1 MSASEIR
8 KRAKDVKKN
17 INLAKHNTELNFLEE
32 FILKQCDTKYYIHKF
47 LSKILDIKNEEFTI
61 QKYCSLFWS
70 NFFKI
75 IKNVDS
81 FPDKDTIIIYI
92 ESKVKTRKTTI
103 MKKKSNTQMKDM
115 TKKMIKTYGLKH
127 MD

>member
-8 KRAKDVKKN
+8 KQAKDVKKN

-32 FILKQCDTKYYIHKF
+32 FILKQCYSSKKYIYDF
-47 LSKILDIKNEEFTI
+47 LSKILDIQNEEFTI
-61 QKYCSLFWS
+61 QKYSTLFWS

-81 FPDKDTIIIYI
+81 FPDKDTIIISI
-92 ESKVKTRKTTI
+92 KSKVKTRKTTK
-103 MKKKSNTQMKDM
+103 MKKKSNTTMKDM
-115 TKKMIKTYGLKH
+115 TKQMIKTLNL
-127 MD
+127 